1 MCVQCVQMK
10 SFNKLQQ
17 QRWQLVA
24 AAAAPSIQPH
34 VILSS
39 GEHIASFFRFLLP
52 VSMHL
57 NASQHCHF
65 QIVVI
70 QYDSVYIQFD
80 FFLSRL
86 QFFWAFS
93 CICAT
98 VILMNPGW
106 QLSRWSNMPQRKQ
119 RPNRLDMVCFVL
131 SRLTQDTIE
140 DNFPLVRA
148 QIRSYESPAWRQWSL

>member
-1 MCVQCVQMK
+1 MCPDEII
-10 SFNKLQQ
+10 QQ
-17 QRWQLVA
+17 TSTTKVA
-24 AAAAPSIQPH
+24 AGCSCSRSINPTARDTFLRRTHSQ
-34 VILSS
+34 
-39 GEHIASFFRFLLP
+39 FLLP

-70 QYDSVYIQFD
+70 QYDSVSIQFD
-80 FFLSRL
+80 FFLSLL
-86 QFFWAFS
+86 QFFEHLLAFVPRWS
-93 CICAT
+93 WKKS
-98 VILMNPGW
+98 GW

>member
-1 MCVQCVQMK
+1 MCVQMK

-17 QRWQLVA
+17 PRWQLVA
-24 AAAAPSIQPH
+24 ATATPSIQPH

-70 QYDSVYIQFD
+70 QYQFTFSLN
-80 FFLSRL
+80 FFLVFFSFLSIFLHLCHGDLDESRMAAEQMIKHAAEETEAKPARYGVL
-86 QFFWAFS
+86 CVVKTDTRQNRRQFS
-93 CICAT
+93 T
-98 VILMNPGW
+98 G
-106 QLSRWSNMPQRKQ
+106 QGSNKK
-119 RPNRLDMVCFVL
+119 L
-131 SRLTQDTIE
+131 
-140 DNFPLVRA
+140 
-148 QIRSYESPAWRQWSL
+148 